1 MKRLMSIVAVAVL
14 VSAGASM
21 SAQSKPVFAG
31 KWTMVPDPNA
41 AAAGGGRGRGMAGGL
56 GQEFTATQDD
66 KTLTVTTNNPQLGEL
81 KTVYNLD
88 GSESK
93 NPLNFGGQTVD
104 RVSKVKWDG
113 AKLVITTT
121 INFGGNP
128 AETTQSWMLDASGNI
143 VIETSSNFTGTPTTS
158 KITYKKN

>member
-1 MKRLMSIVAVAVL
+1 MKRSISLVAIAVL
-14 VSAGASM
+14 ILAGASM
-21 SAQSKPVFAG
+21 SAQSKPTFAG
-31 KWTMVPDPNA
+31 KWTMVPESV
-41 AAAGGGRGRGMAGGL
+41 AAAGATGRGGGL
-56 GQEFTATQDD
+56 GQEFTAVQDE

-113 AKLVITTT
+113 AKLVITTSV
-121 INFGGNP
+121 NFSGNVG
-128 AETTQSWMLDASGNI
+128 ESTQTWMLDGSGNL
-143 VIETSSNFTGTPTTS
+143 VVESSSNLTGTLTTS
-158 KITYKKN
+158 KATYKKG

>member
-1 MKRLMSIVAVAVL
+1 MTRLLSVVAIVALVL
-14 VSAGASM
+14 AGASM
-21 SAQSKPVFAG
+21 SAQSKPSFAG
-31 KWTMVPDPNA
+31 KWTMVPESVEA
-41 AAAGGGRGRGMAGGL
+41 VGVTGRGSGL
-56 GQEFTATQDD
+56 GLAFTVVQDE
-66 KTLTVTTNNPQLGEL
+66 KTLTVSTNNPQLGEL

-93 NPLNFGGQTVD
+93 NPINFGGQTVD

-128 AETTQSWMLDASGNI
+128 AETTQSWMLDGSGNL
-143 VIETSSNFTGTPTTS
+143 VVESSSNFTGTPTTS
-158 KITYKKN
+158 KGTYKKG

>member
-1 MKRLMSIVAVAVL
+1 MKRFISLVAIAML
-14 VSAGASM
+14 AIAGASI
-21 SAQSKPVFAG
+21 SAQSKTSFAG
-31 KWTMVPDPNA
+31 KWTLVPDPNA

-56 GQEFTATQDD
+56 GPELTAAQDD

-93 NPLNFGGQTVD
+93 NPLNFGGQSVD

-121 INFGGNP
+121 INFNGNP
-128 AETTQSWMLDASGNI
+128 SETTQTWMLDGSGNL
-143 VIETSSNFTGTPTTS
+143 VVETSSNFAGTPTTTKS
-158 KITYKKN
+158 TYKKG

>member
-1 MKRLMSIVAVAVL
+1 MAFASVSI
-14 VSAGASM
+14 
-21 SAQSKPVFAG
+21 SAQSKPSFAG

-41 AAAGGGRGRGMAGGL
+41 PAGGGGRGRGGMGGL
-56 GQEFTATQDD
+56 GQEFTAAQDE

-88 GSESK
+88 GSDSK

-121 INFGGNP
+121 INFNGTP
-128 AETTQSWMLDASGNI
+128 AESSQSWMLDGSGNL
-143 VIETSSNFTGTPTTS
+143 VVESTSNFGGNPTTT
-158 KITYKKN
+158 KATYKK

>member
-1 MKRLMSIVAVAVL
+1 MTRFMSAVAIASL
-14 VSAGASM
+14 VFACASL
-21 SAQSKPVFAG
+21 SAQSKTSFAG
-31 KWTMVPDPNA
+31 KWTLVPDPNA
-41 AAAGGGRGRGMAGGL
+41 AAAGGGRGRGMGGGL
-56 GQEFTATQDD
+56 GPELTAAQDD

-113 AKLVITTT
+113 AKLIITTT
-121 INFGGNP
+121 INFNGNP
-128 AETTQSWMLDASGNI
+128 AETTQTWMLDGSGNL
-143 VIETSSNFTGTPTTS
+143 VVETSSNFTGTPTTTKS
-158 KITYKKN
+158 TYKKG

>member
-1 MKRLMSIVAVAVL
+1 MATL

-21 SAQSKPVFAG
+21 SAQSKPNFAG
-31 KWTMVPDPNA
+31 KWTLVPDPNA

-56 GQEFTATQDD
+56 GPELTLAQDD
-66 KTLTVTTNNPQLGEL
+66 KTLTVTTNNPQVGEL

-121 INFGGNP
+121 VSFNGTP
-128 AETTQSWMLDASGNI
+128 AETTQSWMLDGSGNL
-143 VIETSSNFTGTPTTS
+143 VVESSSNFSGTPTTS
-158 KITYKKN
+158 KFTYKKG

>member
-1 MKRLMSIVAVAVL
+1 MNRFISVVAIAML
-14 VSAGASM
+14 VIAGASL
-21 SAQSKPVFAG
+21 SAQSKPSFAG
-31 KWTMVPDPNA
+31 KWTMVPESV
-41 AAAGGGRGRGMAGGL
+41 AAAGATGRGGGGGL
-56 GQEFTATQDD
+56 GQEFTAVQDD

-121 INFGGNP
+121 ISFNGNP
-128 AETTQSWMLDASGNI
+128 AETTLIWMLDGSGSL
-143 VIETSSNFTGTPTTS
+143 VVVSSSNFTGTPTSS
-158 KITYKKN
+158 KIT

>member
-1 MKRLMSIVAVAVL
+1 MKRFILLVAIATLAV
-14 VSAGASM
+14 AGASM
-21 SAQSKPVFAG
+21 SAQSKPTFAG
-31 KWTMVPDPNA
+31 KWTMVPDSV
-41 AAAGGGRGRGMAGGL
+41 AAAGATGRGSGL
-56 GQEFTATQDD
+56 GQEFTAVQDD

-121 INFGGNP
+121 ISFNGNP
-128 AETTQSWMLDASGNI
+128 AESTQIWMLDGSGNL
-143 VIETSSNFTGTPTTS
+143 VVEASSNFTGTPTTS